1 MAGWCKGST
10 LGSEP
15 KDFGSIPGPATM
27 RKGVQVLKKRL
38 TSFFLVLVL
47 SFSLSLPAF
56 AVDDNNYYSL
66 PPVGG
71 SGSSVA
77 MDWPVNPAEFSNDD
91 SRTLSNIWSYIQY
104 FTFSPSSWGSNS
116 LFGFLEKI
124 YDRLPSNLSTNFQLI
139 GSGRGTN
146 SMLDEIAKWTMF
158 SYNYLSSDN
167 IAGNLG
173 NIQRN
178 TLATSDRV
186 LDSNSLLGSINNA
199 VSGIN
204 GYATENTL
212 SSFSSHVDN
221 IFYPLVQG
229 VTDSYTDYNRY
240 RIWIPVTGKNGYVS
254 FGAYLEEM
262 NRIFTSRWTG
272 LSNVTIFGM
281 LQDLRDTLASED
293 DRQLAE
299 NYKENR
305 EQAEQDFL
313 NGKSGKTS
321 LGKGDFSNASQVG
334 GALNDTFNMGG
345 AAKVSDFL
353 SGFGSAGTE
362 SQSWFSQT
370 TANNLNAVEAGDGS
384 QGVSTFSDDG
394 ETMVDVD
401 PDPYNMASIFDRYDW
416 LEGVNVDD

>member
-1 MAGWCKGST
+1 MKN
-10 LGSEP
+10 
-15 KDFGSIPGPATM
+15 
-27 RKGVQVLKKRL
+27 RL
-38 TSFFLVLVL
+38 TSFLLVLAL
-47 SFSLSLPAF
+47 SFSLSLPTF
-56 AVDDNNYYSL
+56 AVDDIEYYSL

-71 SGSSVA
+71 SEPSVA
-77 MDWPVNPAEFSNDD
+77 LDWPVNPAEFSNDD
-91 SRTLSNIWSYIQY
+91 SRTLSNIYSFIQY
-104 FTFSPSSWGSNS
+104 LTFSASSWGSDS
-116 LFGFLEKI
+116 VIGFLSRILERI
-124 YDRLPSNLSTNFQLI
+124 PSNLSTNFQLI

-146 SMLDEIAKWTMF
+146 AMLDEIAKWTMF

-178 TLATSDRV
+178 TLASADRI
-186 LDSNSLLGSINNA
+186 LDANSLLGSINTA

-204 GYATENTL
+204 GFATEDTL
-212 SSFSSHVDN
+212 SGF
-221 IFYPLVQG
+221 
-229 VTDSYTDYNRY
+229 DSYFRDIFSYSDAVSKTSDVGLRFPLQNDDGSVVYASLPYYLKVLGSYLFYKGNIGVDKPSIY
-240 RIWIPVTGKNGYVS
+240 RML
-254 FGAYLEEM
+254 YL
-262 NRIFTSRWTG
+262 
-272 LSNVTIFGM
+272 
-281 LQDLRDTLASED
+281 LQDTLASED

-305 EQAEQDFL
+305 EQAEKDFL
-313 NGKSGKTS
+313 SGKSGKTS

-370 TANNLNAVEAGDGS
+370 TANNLNAVEAGEGT

-394 ETMVDVD
+394 ETMVDAD

-416 LEGVNVDD
+416 LEGVNIDG